1 MIKGEEQIKKLEHD
15 WQATCDALIDEQQ
28 KSKSYISKLEDKE
41 ESLQMD
47 LAKLKSEHYQLVSEH
62 SERTQQIKEEMENS
76 VNYEYV
82 KNILVSY
89 FMTNDIK
96 VHENL
101 LRVIFLALRFSP
113 EEQQKVIDAW
123 TANNQSLMGKMIG
136 GFF

>member
-1 MIKGEEQIKKLEHD
+1 
-15 WQATCDALIDEQQ
+15 
-28 KSKSYISKLEDKE
+28 
-41 ESLQMD
+41 
-47 LAKLKSEHYQLVSEH
+47 
-62 SERTQQIKEEMENS
+62 MENS